1 MRFPQYRPRRARAT
15 PNIRRMLRESG
26 VQVDDLIYPLF
37 AVDGHDIKEEIPAM
51 PGVWRLSVDR
61 LKDEVEEILRLNIPA
76 VLLFGV
82 PDPAKKDD
90 RGSEAR
96 SREGIA
102 QRAVR
107 AIREVSEELVII
119 TDLCLCGYT
128 SHGHCGL
135 VRDGQVL
142 NDETLELLGEIA
154 VTHAEAGADIVAPS
168 GMMDGMVGAIRSAL
182 DEHGF
187 AEVAIMSYA
196 AKYSSSFYGPFRE
209 AAHSA
214 PQFGDR
220 RSYQMEPANAREALR
235 EVALDIE
242 EGADIVMVK
251 PALAYLDIIRMVKER
266 FDHPLAAYSV
276 SGEYSMVKAA
286 AARGWLDEQ
295 SAVLEILT
303 GIKRAGA
310 DLIITY
316 HAKEVARWLSA

>member
-1 MRFPQYRPRRARAT
+1 LRFPQYRLRRGRSKA
-15 PNIRRMLRESG
+15 NIRRMLRESS

-37 AVDGHDIKEEIPAM
+37 ATDGENIKKEIPAM
-51 PGVWRLSVDR
+51 PGVYHLSVDR
-61 LKDEVEEILRLNIPA
+61 LKEEIEEVLDMNIPA

-82 PDPAKKDD
+82 PDPAKKDE
-90 RGSEAR
+90 RGSEAYN
-96 SREGIA
+96 REGIA

-107 AIREVSEELVII
+107 AIREVSEDLVII

-135 VRDGQVL
+135 IRDGKVE

-154 VTHAEAGADIVAPS
+154 VSHAEAGADIVAPS

-182 DEHGF
+182 DEQGF
-187 AEVAIMSYA
+187 TDVAIMSYA

-220 RSYQMEPANAREALR
+220 RSYQMDPANAREALR

-251 PALAYLDIIRMVKER
+251 PALAYMDVIRLVAEH
-266 FDHPLAAYSV
+266 FDHPLAAYNV
-276 SGEYSMVKAA
+276 SGEYGMVISAA
-286 AARGWLDEQ
+286 AEGWIDER
-295 SAVLEILT
+295 SVVLEILT
-303 GIKRAGA
+303 GLKRAGA
-310 DLIITY
+310 DLVITY
-316 HAKEVARWLSA
+316 HAKEVARWLSD

>member
-1 MRFPQYRPRRARAT
+1 
-15 PNIRRMLRESG
+15 MLRETRLS
-26 VQVDDLIYPLF
+26 VDDLIYPLF
-37 AVDGHDIKEEIPAM
+37 AIDGHGIKEEIPAM
-51 PGVWRLSVDR
+51 PGVYHLSVDR
-61 LKDEVEEILRLNIPA
+61 LKEEVEEVLDTNIPA

-82 PDPAKKDD
+82 PDPAKKDE
-90 RGSEAR
+90 RGSEAY

-107 AIREVSEELVII
+107 AIREISDDLVII

-135 VRDGQVL
+135 IRDGRIE

-154 VTHAEAGADIVAPS
+154 VSHAEAGADIVAPS
-168 GMMDGMVGAIRSAL
+168 GMIDGMVRAIRSAL

-187 AEVAIMSYA
+187 TDVAIMSYA
-196 AKYSSSFYGPFRE
+196 AKYSSGFYGPFRE

-214 PQFGDR
+214 PRFGDR
-220 RSYQMEPANAREALR
+220 RSYQMDPANAREALR

-251 PALAYLDIIRMVKER
+251 PALAYMDVIRLVREH
-266 FDHPLAAYSV
+266 FDHPLAAYNV
-276 SGEYSMVKAA
+276 SGEYGMVISAA
-286 AARGWLDEQ
+286 AQGWIDER
-295 SAVLEILT
+295 AVILEILT
-303 GIKRAGA
+303 GLKRAGA

-316 HAKEVARWLSA
+316 HAKEVARWLLA

>member
-1 MRFPQYRPRRARAT
+1 
-15 PNIRRMLRESG
+15 MLRESS

-37 AVDGHDIKEEIPAM
+37 ATDGENIKKEIPAM
-51 PGVWRLSVDR
+51 PGVYHLSVDR
-61 LKDEVEEILRLNIPA
+61 LKEEIEEVLDMNIPA

-82 PDPAKKDD
+82 PDPAKKDE
-90 RGSEAR
+90 RGSEAYN
-96 SREGIA
+96 REGIA

-107 AIREVSEELVII
+107 AIREVSEDLVII

-135 VRDGQVL
+135 IRDGKVE

-154 VTHAEAGADIVAPS
+154 VSHAEAGADIVAPS

-182 DEHGF
+182 DEQGLTD
-187 AEVAIMSYA
+187 VAIMSYA

-220 RSYQMEPANAREALR
+220 RSYQMDPANAREALR

-251 PALAYLDIIRMVKER
+251 PALAYMDVIRLVAEH
-266 FDHPLAAYSV
+266 FDHPLAAYNV
-276 SGEYSMVKAA
+276 SGEYGMVISAA
-286 AARGWLDEQ
+286 AEGWIDER
-295 SAVLEILT
+295 SVVLEILT
-303 GIKRAGA
+303 GLKRAGA

-316 HAKEVARWLSA
+316 HAKEVARWLSD

>member
-1 MRFPQYRPRRARAT
+1 
-15 PNIRRMLRESG
+15 MLRESG

-135 VRDGQVL
+135 IRDGQVL

-187 AEVAIMSYA
+187 VEVAIMSYA

-251 PALAYLDIIRMVKER
+251 PALAYLDVIRMVKER

-286 AARGWLDEQ
+286 AARGRLDEQ
-295 SAVLEILT
+295 SVVLEILT

>member
-1 MRFPQYRPRRARAT
+1 
-15 PNIRRMLRESG
+15 MLRESG